1 MAPADGGQD
10 DGESKYLGLISFCK
24 SRQRRVIGTGGSRR
38 AVPAIPPAGRAAY
51 ATRAP
56 GRSHGFAA
64 AIRSSRPAALSTAR
78 STATA
83 SRCCSASNGSSRPG
97 AAGRSCSISR
107 RSAMPRTSRRR
118 SPQSSRPRRKVRSP
132 RAKRS
137 ILRAVRKSV
146 LAPSRQANTE
156 RRRLVGQVPYP
167 AKRRGHDFATPGDCN
182 NPGLG

>member
-1 MAPADGGQD
+1 MAPVA
-10 DGESKYLGLISFCK
+10 ESRMMENQILGPDSFCK
-24 SRQRRVIGTGGSRR
+24 SRQRGVIGTGVLRR
-38 AVPAIPPAGRAAY
+38 AVPAIPPAGRAAF

-56 GRSHGFAA
+56 GRSHGSAA
-64 AIRSSRPAALSTAR
+64 AIRSCRPAALLTVR

-118 SPQSSRPRRKVRSP
+118 SPQSSRPRRKARSP

-137 ILRAVRKSV
+137 IFRAARKSA

-156 RRRLVGQVPYP
+156 RRRLTVRMPYP